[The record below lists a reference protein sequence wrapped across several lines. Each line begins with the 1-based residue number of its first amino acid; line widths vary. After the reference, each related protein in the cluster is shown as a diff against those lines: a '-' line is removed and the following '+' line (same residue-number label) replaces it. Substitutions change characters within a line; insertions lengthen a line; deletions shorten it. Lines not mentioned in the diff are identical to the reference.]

1 MEDDLKILKVWY
13 LNNHLDLPQI
23 WNLSLGDLT
32 RIQNSLQWR
41 IPPMEDALNLWEV
54 EYLSN
59 HLLDLPQLLNLSQG
73 TKPELKISVIKTT
86 SDGKLPQVETKI
98 ENYMKSK
105 TTLKHF
111 WPSARPPHPNQR
123 NFSAHMSEKSPL
135 NISPNRKEVI
145 PKVLEP

>member
-13 LNNHLDLPQI
+13 LNNQLDLPQI

-105 TTLKHF
+105 TTLKHA
-111 WPSARPPHPNQR
+111 WPSAGPPSKPVEF
-123 NFSAHMSEKSPL
+123 FSAHVCKVTFKHL
-135 NISPNRKEVI
+135 
-145 PKVLEP
+145 PKL

>member
-1 MEDDLKILKVWY
+1 
-13 LNNHLDLPQI
+13 
-23 WNLSLGDLT
+23 
-32 RIQNSLQWR
+32 
-41 IPPMEDALNLWEV
+41 MEDALNLWEV

-105 TTLKHF
+105 TTLKHA
-111 WPSARPPHPNQR
+111 WPSNRPPSKPAEFFGER
-123 NFSAHMSEKSPL
+123 VCGARKPVGTISAAAMCLQKT
-135 NISPNRKEVI
+135 
-145 PKVLEP
+145 

>member
-13 LNNHLDLPQI
+13 LNNQLDLPQI

-105 TTLKHF
+105 TTLKHAWHF
-111 WPSARPPHPNQR
+111 AWPPIQTSGIFQR
-123 NFSAHMSEKSPL
+123 TCLQSHL
-135 NISPNRKEVI
+135 
-145 PKVLEP
+145 